1 MIDMFPKRHYRVVD
15 LLVIVP
21 DCMTKCWL
29 RVPFVTLRSLVN
41 DRISFEV
48 PTQPA
53 AVSLVRL
60 SVTQVARGV
69 DGTCFGSRLPI
80 DELAV
85 VSHVLSVME
94 RCGQPYRKDA
104 TDENKLV
111 LLDSGTEH
119 LGSSPLP
126 SL

>member
-1 MIDMFPKRHYRVVD
+1 MFWITLADRRV
-15 LLVIVP
+15 
-21 DCMTKCWL
+21 
-29 RVPFVTLRSLVN
+29 
-41 DRISFEV
+41 
-48 PTQPA
+48 
-53 AVSLVRL
+53 
-60 SVTQVARGV
+60 
-69 DGTCFGSRLPI
+69 SRRF
-80 DELAV
+80 
-85 VSHVLSVME
+85 SHVLSIME

>member
-1 MIDMFPKRHYRVVD
+1 MFWITLADRRVN
-15 LLVIVP
+15 
-21 DCMTKCWL
+21 
-29 RVPFVTLRSLVN
+29 RRFS
-41 DRISFEV
+41 
-48 PTQPA
+48 Q
-53 AVSLVRL
+53 
-60 SVTQVARGV
+60 
-69 DGTCFGSRLPI
+69 
-80 DELAV
+80 
-85 VSHVLSVME
+85 VLSIME